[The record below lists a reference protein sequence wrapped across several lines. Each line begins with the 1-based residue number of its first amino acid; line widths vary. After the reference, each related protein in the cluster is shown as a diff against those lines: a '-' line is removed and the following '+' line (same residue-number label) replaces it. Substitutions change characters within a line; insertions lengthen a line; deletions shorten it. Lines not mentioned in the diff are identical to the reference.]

1 MTVWLVRPGRP
12 WDRISVWATF
22 SSPVQ
27 TGPGAHPAS
36 AMMGT
41 GIFSG
46 VKRLGRDVDHLPPSS
61 AEVKEREQ
69 LYVSSS
75 SWSSRSLAG

>member
-1 MTVWLVRPGRP
+1 MTAWSVRPGRH
-12 WDRISVWATF
+12 WYRISVGAIF

-36 AMMGT
+36 YTIGT

-46 VKRLGRDVDHLPPSS
+46 VKRLGRGVDHLPPSS

-69 LYVSSS
+69 TS
-75 SWSSRSLAG
+75 